1 MEQNKEKQSQ
11 SKSKGKKQTRQTRE
25 QRRQLEIILVGIL
38 ILIVIIVI
46 AVLVIHRRTYHNYSV
61 LSSSKNENVQAY
73 GFVQFEDEILKYGTD
88 GVSLVNQKEETVW
101 SEDFQ
106 MTNPTVDVCE
116 NMAVVADKD
125 ATSLYI
131 LSKEKVVGTVQ
142 TSKPILKAR
151 VARTGVVAAILQD
164 NDKTWVDFYAKDG
177 SLIAENQT
185 RIDSPGYPVDIAVS
199 PNGKIIMVSYL
210 YVEDAQTTSYV
221 AFYNF
226 GDSGQSEIDNI
237 VSGYTYKDVI
247 VPQTIYLKDGSALAF
262 RDNGFSVYQG
272 ENIPKEKKNVEMT
285 SEIVSTFYN
294 DNYAGVVFKDK
305 NNNKNY
311 VMRVYSLNGK
321 MKFEKKF
328 NIEYTQIKISNEMII
343 MNNDTQVCM
352 IDLNGNKKFD
362 GNFGEGTIQGIFRIA
377 SSRYMVVS
385 ESGIKTIKL
394 K

>member
-11 SKSKGKKQTRQTRE
+11 SKGKKQTRQTRE
-25 QRRQLEIILVGIL
+25 QRRQLEMILIGIL

-46 AVLVIHRRTYHNYSV
+46 AVLVVQRRTYHNYSV
-61 LSSSKNENVQAY
+61 ISSSKNENVQAY
-73 GFVQFEDEILKYGTD
+73 GFEQFEDGILKYGTD
-88 GVSLVNQKEETVW
+88 SVSLLNQKEETIW
-101 SEDFQ
+101 SEDIQ
-106 MTNPTVDVCE
+106 MSNPIVDVCE
-116 NMAVVADKD
+116 NMAVIADKD
-125 ATSLYI
+125 GTSMYI

-142 TSKPILKAR
+142 TSSPILKAR

-164 NDKTWVDFYAKDG
+164 NDKTWVNFYNKDG

-199 PNGKIIMVSYL
+199 PNGKLIMVSYL
-210 YVEDAQTTSYV
+210 YVQDAQTTSYV

-226 GDSGQSEIDNI
+226 GDKGQSEIDNI
-237 VSGYTYKDVI
+237 VSGYTYENVI
-247 VPQTIYLKDGSALAF
+247 VPQTLYLKDGSALAF

-272 ENIPKEKKNVEMT
+272 TDIPKEKKNVEMT

-294 DNYAGVVFKDK
+294 DNYAGLVFKDK
-305 NNNKNY
+305 KNNKKY

-321 MKFEKKF
+321 MKFERKF
-328 NIEYTQIKISNEMII
+328 SIEYTQIKISNEMII

-362 GNFGEGTIQGIFRIA
+362 GNFGEGTIQEIFRTE
-377 SSRYMVVS
+377 SNRYIVIS

>member
-11 SKSKGKKQTRQTRE
+11 NKGKKQTRQTRE
-25 QRRQLEIILVGIL
+25 QRRQLEMILIGIL

-46 AVLVIHRRTYHNYSV
+46 AVLVVQRRTYHNYSV
-61 LSSSKNENVQAY
+61 ISSSKNENVQAY
-73 GFVQFEDEILKYGTD
+73 GFEQFEDGILKYGTD
-88 GVSLVNQKEETVW
+88 SVSLLNQKEETIW
-101 SEDFQ
+101 SEDIQ
-106 MTNPTVDVCE
+106 MSNPIVDVCE
-116 NMAVVADKD
+116 NMAVIADKD
-125 ATSLYI
+125 GTSMYI

-142 TSKPILKAR
+142 TSSPILKAR

-164 NDKTWVDFYAKDG
+164 NDKTWVNFYNKDG

-199 PNGKIIMVSYL
+199 PNGKLIMVSYL
-210 YVEDAQTTSYV
+210 YVQDAQTTSYV

-226 GDSGQSEIDNI
+226 GDKGQSEIDNI
-237 VSGYTYKDVI
+237 VSGYTYENVI
-247 VPQTIYLKDGSALAF
+247 VPQTLYLKDGSALAF

-272 ENIPKEKKNVEMT
+272 TDIPKEKKNVEMT

-294 DNYAGVVFKDK
+294 DNYAGLVFKDK
-305 NNNKNY
+305 KNNKKY

-321 MKFEKKF
+321 MKFERKF
-328 NIEYTQIKISNEMII
+328 SIEYTQIKISNEMII

-362 GNFGEGTIQGIFRIA
+362 GNFGEGTIQKIFRTE
-377 SSRYMVVS
+377 SNRYIVIS

>member
-11 SKSKGKKQTRQTRE
+11 NKGKKQTRQTRE
-25 QRRQLEIILVGIL
+25 QRRQLEMILIGIL

-46 AVLVIHRRTYHNYSV
+46 AVLVVQRRTYHNYSV
-61 LSSSKNENVQAY
+61 ISSSKNENVQAY
-73 GFVQFEDEILKYGTD
+73 GFEQFEDGILKYGTD
-88 GVSLVNQKEETVW
+88 SVSLLNQKEETIW
-101 SEDFQ
+101 SEDIQ
-106 MTNPTVDVCE
+106 MSNPIVDVCE
-116 NMAVVADKD
+116 NMAVIADKD
-125 ATSLYI
+125 GTSMYI

-142 TSKPILKAR
+142 TSSPILKAR

-164 NDKTWVDFYAKDG
+164 NDKTWVNFYNKDG

-199 PNGKIIMVSYL
+199 PNGKLIMVSYL
-210 YVEDAQTTSYV
+210 YVQDAQTTSYV

-226 GDSGQSEIDNI
+226 GDKGQSEIDNI
-237 VSGYTYKDVI
+237 VSGYTYENVI
-247 VPQTIYLKDGSALAF
+247 VPQTLYLKDGSALAF

-272 ENIPKEKKNVEMT
+272 TDIPKEKKNVEMT

-294 DNYAGVVFKDK
+294 DNYAGLVFKDK
-305 NNNKNY
+305 KNNKKY

-321 MKFEKKF
+321 MKFERKF
-328 NIEYTQIKISNEMII
+328 SIEYTQIKISNEMII

-362 GNFGEGTIQGIFRIA
+362 GNFGEGTIQGIFRTE
-377 SSRYMVVS
+377 SNRYIVIS

>member
-11 SKSKGKKQTRQTRE
+11 SKGKKQTRQTRE
-25 QRRQLEIILVGIL
+25 QRRQLEMILIGIL

-46 AVLVIHRRTYHNYSV
+46 AVLVVQRRTYHNYSV
-61 LSSSKNENVQAY
+61 ISSSKNENVQAY
-73 GFVQFEDEILKYGTD
+73 GFEQFEDGILKYGTD
-88 GVSLVNQKEETVW
+88 SVSLLNQKEETIW
-101 SEDFQ
+101 SEDIQ
-106 MTNPTVDVCE
+106 MSNPIVDVCE
-116 NMAVVADKD
+116 NMAVIADKD
-125 ATSLYI
+125 GTSMYI

-142 TSKPILKAR
+142 TSSPILKAR

-164 NDKTWVDFYAKDG
+164 NDKTWVNFYNKDG

-199 PNGKIIMVSYL
+199 PNGKLIMVSYL
-210 YVEDAQTTSYV
+210 YVQDAQTTSYV

-226 GDSGQSEIDNI
+226 GDKGQSEIDNI
-237 VSGYTYKDVI
+237 VSGYTYENVI
-247 VPQTIYLKDGSALAF
+247 VPQTLYLKDGSALAF

-272 ENIPKEKKNVEMT
+272 TDIPKEKKNVEMT

-294 DNYAGVVFKDK
+294 DNYAGLVFKDK
-305 NNNKNY
+305 KNNKKY

-321 MKFEKKF
+321 MKFERKF
-328 NIEYTQIKISNEMII
+328 SIEYTQIKISNEMII

-362 GNFGEGTIQGIFRIA
+362 GNFGEGTIQGIFRTE
-377 SSRYMVVS
+377 SNRYIVIS

>member
-11 SKSKGKKQTRQTRE
+11 SKGKKQTRQTRE
-25 QRRQLEIILVGIL
+25 QRRQLEMILIGIL
-38 ILIVIIVI
+38 ILISIIII
-46 AVLVIHRRTYHNYSV
+46 AVLFVQRRTYHNYSV

-73 GFVQFEDEILKYGTD
+73 GFEQFEDGILKYGTD
-88 GVSLVNQKEETVW
+88 SVSLLNQKEETVW
-101 SEDFQ
+101 SEDIQ
-106 MTNPTVDVCE
+106 MSNPIVDVCE
-116 NMAVVADKD
+116 NMAVIADKD
-125 ATSLYI
+125 GTSMYI

-142 TSKPILKAR
+142 TSSPILKAR

-164 NDKTWVDFYAKDG
+164 NDKTWVNFYNKDG

-199 PNGKIIMVSYL
+199 PNGKLIMVSYL
-210 YVEDAQTTSYV
+210 YVQDAQTTSYV

-226 GDSGQSEIDNI
+226 GDKGQSEIDNI
-237 VSGYTYKDVI
+237 VSGYTYENVI
-247 VPQTIYLKDGSALAF
+247 VPQTLYLKDGSALAF

-272 ENIPKEKKNVEMT
+272 TDIPKEKKNVEMT

-294 DNYAGVVFKDK
+294 DNYAGLVFKDK
-305 NNNKNY
+305 NNNKKY

-321 MKFEKKF
+321 MKFERKF
-328 NIEYTQIKISNEMII
+328 SIEYTQIKISNEMII

-362 GNFGEGTIQGIFRIA
+362 GNFGEGTIQGIFRTA
-377 SSRYMVVS
+377 SNRYIVIS

>member
-25 QRRQLEIILVGIL
+25 QRRQLEMILVGIL

-226 GDSGQSEIDNI
+226 GDSGQSEIDN
-237 VSGYTYKDVI
+237 
-247 VPQTIYLKDGSALAF
+247 
-262 RDNGFSVYQG
+262 
-272 ENIPKEKKNVEMT
+272 
-285 SEIVSTFYN
+285 N

-305 NNNKNY
+305 DNNKNY

-377 SSRYMVVS
+377 SNRYIVVS

>member
-11 SKSKGKKQTRQTRE
+11 SKGKKQTRQTRE
-25 QRRQLEIILVGIL
+25 QRRQLEMILIGIL

-46 AVLVIHRRTYHNYSV
+46 AVLVVQRRTYHNYSV
-61 LSSSKNENVQAY
+61 ISSSKNENVQAY
-73 GFVQFEDEILKYGTD
+73 GFEQFQDGILKYGTD
-88 GVSLVNQKEETVW
+88 SVSLLNQKEETIW
-101 SEDFQ
+101 SEDIQ
-106 MTNPTVDVCE
+106 MSNPIVDVCE
-116 NMAVVADKD
+116 NMAVIADKD
-125 ATSLYI
+125 GTSMYI

-142 TSKPILKAR
+142 TSSPILKAR

-164 NDKTWVDFYAKDG
+164 NDKTWVNFYNKDG

-199 PNGKIIMVSYL
+199 PNGKLIMVSYL
-210 YVEDAQTTSYV
+210 YVQDAQTTSYV

-226 GDSGQSEIDNI
+226 GDKGQSEIDNI
-237 VSGYTYKDVI
+237 VSGYTYENVI
-247 VPQTIYLKDGSALAF
+247 VPQTLYLKDGSALAF

-272 ENIPKEKKNVEMT
+272 TDIPKEKKNVEMT

-294 DNYAGVVFKDK
+294 DNYAGLVFKDK
-305 NNNKNY
+305 KNNKKY

-321 MKFEKKF
+321 MKFERKF
-328 NIEYTQIKISNEMII
+328 SIEYTQIKISNEMII

-362 GNFGEGTIQGIFRIA
+362 GNFGEGTIQGIFRTE
-377 SSRYMVVS
+377 SNRYIVIS

>member
-1 MEQNKEKQSQ
+1 MEQNKEKQTQ
-11 SKSKGKKQTRQTRE
+11 SRDKKQTRQTRE
-25 QRRQLEIILVGIL
+25 RRRQLEMLLIAIL

-46 AVLVIHRRTYHNYSV
+46 AVLVVQRRTYHNYSV

-73 GFVQFEDEILKYGTD
+73 GFAQFEDEILKYGTD
-88 GVSLVNQKEETVW
+88 GVSLLNQKEETVW

-116 NMAVVADKD
+116 NMAVIADKD
-125 ATSLYI
+125 ATFMYI

-142 TSKPILKAR
+142 TSNPILKAR

-164 NDKTWVDFYAKDG
+164 NDKTWVNFYAKDG

-237 VSGYTYKDVI
+237 VAGYTYKDVI
-247 VPQTIYLKDGSALAF
+247 VPQTLYLKDGSALAF

-272 ENIPKEKKNVEMT
+272 ENVPKEKKNVEMT

-294 DNYAGVVFKDK
+294 DNYVGLVFKDK
-305 NNNKNY
+305 DNNKNY

-362 GNFGEGTIQGIFRIA
+362 GNFGEGTIQGIFRIG
-377 SSRYMVVS
+377 SNRYIVVS

>member
-1 MEQNKEKQSQ
+1 MEQNKEKQIQ
-11 SKSKGKKQTRQTRE
+11 SRDKKQTRQTRE
-25 QRRQLEIILVGIL
+25 RRRQLEMLLIAIL

-46 AVLVIHRRTYHNYSV
+46 AVLVVQRRTYHNYSV

-73 GFVQFEDEILKYGTD
+73 GFAQFEDEILKYGTD
-88 GVSLVNQKEETVW
+88 GVSLLNQKEETVW

-116 NMAVVADKD
+116 NMAVIADKD
-125 ATSLYI
+125 ATFMYI

-142 TSKPILKAR
+142 TSNPILKAR

-164 NDKTWVDFYAKDG
+164 NDKTWVNFYAKDG

-237 VSGYTYKDVI
+237 VAGYTYKDVI
-247 VPQTIYLKDGSALAF
+247 VPQTLYLKDGSALAF

-272 ENIPKEKKNVEMT
+272 ENVPKEKKNVEMT

-294 DNYAGVVFKDK
+294 DNYVGLVFKDK
-305 NNNKNY
+305 DNNKNY

-362 GNFGEGTIQGIFRIA
+362 GNFGEGTIQGIFRIG
-377 SSRYMVVS
+377 SNRYIVVS